1 MGEASLGLILL
12 VSAWT
17 VNCQLEYTPVIQI
30 FYKPVL
36 ENELST
42 KQIDLIIAKPIRQ
55 RRFIP
60 FARPLET
67 RAAQDIPPET
77 CDSSSQDDF
86 PQFLTDDIV
95 HHGGFVLCIIIGI
108 YCFTLLAIVC
118 ENYFLPCVETICE
131 VLGLTPDVAAATFMS
146 VATSCPELF
155 TNIIG
160 TFVTES
166 DIGIGTI
173 VGSSLFNGLGVAA
186 IGGLAA
192 PFPLK
197 LDWWPLTRDCII
209 YIVAITALVTI
220 TWDGV
225 ILWYEAMILVII
237 YVLYFLLMFQNDRIS
252 VWVKR
257 KVKKNQKDLNKNEG
271 QNEKEIVPRVSII
284 SAYGSYLDEN
294 TKKQLEANH
303 QPLEKIEEEE
313 VKEAKKSIFVRPK
326 GSLFKKIFFYYSWPI
341 QFALRC
347 TIPNPKLHP
356 RLFPLTFL
364 LCIIWIG
371 ANAYVVSWMIAIIGN
386 LLNLPDA
393 VLGMTFLAVG
403 GCLPESISMTIIS
416 RRGEGAFGVSNSLGA
431 NTMNILMSLG
441 LPWFFKNMLNLYRG
455 IHTGIH
461 IQSGSIEYTILSL
474 IFVSFCLYTVL
485 ALNKFRLGKIVGAT
499 LLCIYTTMVVLAV
512 LSEMVFFPM
521 EKEC

>member
-1 MGEASLGLILL
+1 
-12 VSAWT
+12 
-17 VNCQLEYTPVIQI
+17 
-30 FYKPVL
+30 
-36 ENELST
+36 
-42 KQIDLIIAKPIRQ
+42 
-55 RRFIP
+55 
-60 FARPLET
+60 
-67 RAAQDIPPET
+67 
-77 CDSSSQDDF
+77 
-86 PQFLTDDIV
+86 
-95 HHGGFVLCIIIGI
+95 
-108 YCFTLLAIVC
+108 
-118 ENYFLPCVETICE
+118 
-131 VLGLTPDVAAATFMS
+131 MS

-197 LDWWPLTRDCII
+197 LDWWPLTRDCLI
-209 YIVAITALVTI
+209 YIVAVTALVAI

-225 ILWYEAMILVII
+225 ILWYEALALVII
-237 YVLYFLLMFQNDRIS
+237 YVIYFVLMFQNDRIS
-252 VWVKR
+252 VVVRRRVQKNSQNMRKR
-257 KVKKNQKDLNKNEG
+257 ENE
-271 QNEKEIVPRVSII
+271 NEREIVPRVSII

-303 QPLEKIEEEE
+303 APLEKIEEQE
-313 VKEAKKSIFVRPK
+313 VEEAKKSIFTKPE
-326 GSLFKKIFFYYSWPI
+326 GPLYKKIFFYYSWPI
-341 QFALRC
+341 QFVLRC

-356 RLFPLTFL
+356 KLFPVTFA

-371 ANAYVVSWMIAIIGN
+371 VNSYVVSWMISIIGN

-431 NTMNILMSLG
+431 NSMNILMSLG
-441 LPWFFKNMLNLYRG
+441 MPWFFKNMLNLYRG
-455 IHTGIH
+455 NHDGIH
-461 IQSGSIEYTILSL
+461 IQSGSIEYTILAL

-485 ALNKFRLGKIVGAT
+485 ALNKFRLGKLVGAT
-499 LLCIYTTMVVLAV
+499 LLFIYASMVVLAV
-512 LSEMVFFPM
+512 LSEMLFFPTA
-521 EKEC
+521 KEC